1 MPQLRIKSRIDTE
14 MCVSLYQ
21 ARHSQKNA
29 KCLSLLHAFC
39 TEKVFPFI
47 SNAYP
52 NLTLYFGSSYSLL
65 QIAKDGHLSPW
76 LFSYT
81 VTHTL
86 TTLT

>member
-29 KCLSLLHAFC
+29 VFLFFMLYAQKKLL
-39 TEKVFPFI
+39 PFI
-47 SNAYP
+47 SNAHP
-52 NLTLYFGSSYSLL
+52 NLTLYFGYSYSLL
-65 QIAKDGHLSPW
+65 QVAEDGHLSPW
-76 LFSYT
+76 SFSYT
-81 VTHTL
+81 LTHTL